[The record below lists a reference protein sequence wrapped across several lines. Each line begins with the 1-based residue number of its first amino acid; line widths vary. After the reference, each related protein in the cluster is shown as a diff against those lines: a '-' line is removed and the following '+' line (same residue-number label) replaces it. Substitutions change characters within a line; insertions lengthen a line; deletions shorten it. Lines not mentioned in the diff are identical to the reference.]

1 MKKIITLVLA
11 ACMMLTS
18 FCALAESD
26 KYTIVVMP
34 KQVGITYFESARAGV
49 VKAGEELGVN
59 AVFTGPNQRYRA
71 LAVISSYGWLIRMS
85 RSADCHRTYRR

>member
-34 KQVGITYFESARAGV
+34 KQVGIT
-49 VKAGEELGVN
+49 
-59 AVFTGPNQRYRA
+59 
-71 LAVISSYGWLIRMS
+71 
-85 RSADCHRTYRR
+85 

>member
-49 VKAGEELGVN
+49 VKAGPKRRHRHSRLGYP
-59 AVFTGPNQRYRA
+59 G
-71 LAVISSYGWLIRMS
+71 
-85 RSADCHRTYRR
+85 

>member
-34 KQVGITYFESARAGV
+34 KQVGITYLSPLVPAWSR
-49 VKAGEELGVN
+49 
-59 AVFTGPNQRYRA
+59 
-71 LAVISSYGWLIRMS
+71 LAKSL
-85 RSADCHRTYRR
+85 A